1 MGAPYLPGTKS
12 APATAEKPT
21 AQWLSITDASE
32 SSYTLFANTAAVIAT
47 SAIATAMMGRS
58 RPGLVAPARS
68 SAVAPNNA
76 ESPQTEAPRMRA
88 AFRLHG

>member
-1 MGAPYLPGTKS
+1 
-12 APATAEKPT
+12 
-21 AQWLSITDASE
+21 
-32 SSYTLFANTAAVIAT
+32 
-47 SAIATAMMGRS
+47 MMGRS